1 MNPEQ
6 KRQIIYDTAV
16 SVLLEMRGMLPGDLA
31 DCEEY
36 YFTPKRRRTLNEV
49 LERFAVSAQNARGF
63 PNVIGLNNETR
74 ERELRN
80 EFHEYDVAWV
90 KEKMD
95 PESMG
100 NTLWKRYSPEVR
112 TSNPRQNT
120 WVKWAWAIK
129 DSAALLANYQ
139 DASGFYADVESYL
152 GDVENQANLA
162 FHIARNVKGFGFAL
176 ACDALKE
183 LGFTSYAK
191 PDVHIKVIFR
201 KLGLLPPIISE
212 DKYWNKA
219 QDWLDYQVFKQV
231 SSFAGSCH
239 EFGDVATLV
248 TPYKVDKV
256 MWLVS
261 TGNFYNRNDPVV
273 DKKSHREKFIQRAKE
288 QLEAYRVAEA

>member
-1 MNPEQ
+1 MNQRE
-6 KRQIIYDTAV
+6 KNQIIYETAI
-16 SVLLEMRGMLPGDLA
+16 SVLLEMRGMRTGDLA

-36 YFTPKRRRTLNEV
+36 YFKPKRRRTLNEV

-63 PNVIGLNNETR
+63 PNVIGLKSETR

-80 EFHEYDVAWV
+80 EFHEYDVTWN
-90 KEKMD
+90 EKMD

-100 NTLWKRYSPEVR
+100 KTLWERYSPEVH

-129 DSAALLANYQ
+129 DSAVLLANYQ
-139 DASGFYADVESYL
+139 DVSEFYADIESYL
-152 GDVENQANLA
+152 GDIENQANLA

-183 LGFTSYAK
+183 LGLTSYAK
-191 PDVHIKVIFR
+191 PDVHIKEIFR
-201 KLGLLPPIISE
+201 RLSLLPQIITE
-212 DKYWNKA
+212 VKYRNKA

-231 SSFAGSCH
+231 ISFAGSCH
-239 EFGDVATLV
+239 ECGDEATLV

-273 DKKSHREKFIQRAKE
+273 DKESRREEFIQRAKE
-288 QLEAYRVAEA
+288 QLEAYGVAEA